1 MKKIFTAICLL
12 AGLAQASDFKLSDD
26 LYREVT
32 SGTKTPSAT
41 DPAAGAGVEW
51 ARCIELMEQG
61 KPEGKQSMVALLKR
75 INIFAADADIAA
87 AIQLH
92 EDMLKGDEQATLQI
106 AIALIKGEWGFLI
119 FPKAPSL
126 ALPYLEK
133 LIKE

>member
-1 MKKIFTAICLL
+1 MKKILTTLCLV

-26 LYREVT
+26 LYQEVI
-32 SGTKTPSAT
+32 SGSKSPTAT
-41 DPAAGAGVEW
+41 DPAAGAGAEW
-51 ARCIELMEQG
+51 ARCVELMEQG
-61 KPEGKQSMVALLKR
+61 NPEGAKGMVALFKR